1 MPVSFPKAVRNIAGM
16 SAVFSLRIIAHEQPS
31 ASRAPP
37 RLFLRI
43 RLRAPVGHPA
53 RIRAEQPFSP
63 SGDQNKRPP
72 AAKACRLIPFFPGLR
87 RIHRT
92 VPPTKRLDRI
102 DGQIQDRADTLIPF
116 AHGSQ
121 PPDLLLLFL
130 RHGFL
135 PLLPVCIFI
144 HTSPL
149 LVKTCLNP
157 QQPQRAETKGLLL
170 FFRGVGN
177 TRRRP
182 SRPCH

>member
-72 AAKACRLIPFFPGLR
+72 AAKACRLIPFFPELR

-92 VPPTKRLDRI
+92 VPPAKRLDRI

-135 PLLPVCIFI
+135 PLLPVCISI

-149 LVKTCLNP
+149 LVETRLNP
-157 QQPQRAETKGLLL
+157 QQPQRAEAKGLLL
-170 FFRGVGN
+170 FFRGSWN